1 MARSMDLDTV
11 APDDVVE
18 VKTKQNSPP
27 TPPFDTPS
35 QKASDVQSE
44 IREKENILIKKDVKE
59 FETEVETKKVKPRIT
74 SDITRDITDKIYG
87 IVGHTKHPF
96 SSLLINP
103 HVFDFEERDSDEK
116 IILVARPHWFT
127 NVSWILTTILLV
139 LAPSLLK
146 FVPIISDLP
155 MKEQFLGM
163 FVWYL
168 ITFAFS
174 FEKFLSWYFD
184 VYIITDE
191 RIVDIEFNNLLNK
204 KFSEAKLSMIQDT
217 TSRVTGVA
225 QTMFNYGT
233 VYIQTAAE
241 VPEICF
247 ELVPNPEKIIK
258 VLQILREEEER
269 ETLEGRVR

>member
-1 MARSMDLDTV
+1 MTRSRDLDTV
-11 APDDVVE
+11 APDDV
-18 VKTKQNSPP
+18 
-27 TPPFDTPS
+27 
-35 QKASDVQSE
+35 
-44 IREKENILIKKDVKE
+44 I
-59 FETEVETKKVKPRIT
+59 ETKKTEAIVEKEVKPDFAKSYVEAKEVKKVKNRI
-74 SDITRDITDKIYG
+74 SNSISEDITDKIYG
-87 IVGHTKHPF
+87 IVGHTKHSF

-103 HVFDFEERDSDEK
+103 QVFDFEERDTDEK

-127 NVSWILTTILLV
+127 NVSWILTALFLIFI
-139 LAPSLLK
+139 PSLLK
-146 FVPIISDLP
+146 FVPIIGDIP
-155 MKEQFLGM
+155 AKFQMIGIFT
-163 FVWYL
+163 WYL

-191 RIVDIEFNNLLNK
+191 RVIDIEFNNLLNK
-204 KFSEAKLSMIQDT
+204 KFSEAKISMIQDI

-233 VYIQTAAE
+233 VFIQTAAE

-247 ELVPNPEKIIK
+247 EMIPNPEKIIK

-269 ETLEGRVR
+269 ETLEGRTR